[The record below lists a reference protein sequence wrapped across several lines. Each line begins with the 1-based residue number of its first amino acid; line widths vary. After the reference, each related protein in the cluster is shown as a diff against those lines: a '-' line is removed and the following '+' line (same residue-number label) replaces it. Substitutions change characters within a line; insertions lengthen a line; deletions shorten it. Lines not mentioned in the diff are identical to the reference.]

1 MLFNSFEFLFLF
13 LPATWCVWRLFC
25 RYRRTGVALAWLLAA
40 SLFFYTYWNPKY
52 LSLLS
57 FSIAVNYIIGRG
69 ICRFRRG
76 TQRKEAPCADALLLL
91 GIAMNLSLI
100 GYYKY
105 SGFFLE
111 NAGAVFGFPM
121 PVHEIFLPLG
131 ISFFTFQQIAWLVDS
146 RRGTVRTDGFVDYAL
161 FVSFFPQLIA
171 GPIVRAQEILP
182 QFGTNRTF
190 AFSWKN
196 LCFGI
201 SLLSLGLFKKVV
213 IADTFSPLAAAVFDG
228 TDVPTFVEAWGGAL
242 AYTFQ
247 IYFDFSGYSDMA
259 LGLGRLF
266 NITLPEN
273 FDSPYTACSIVDF
286 WRRWHMTLSAFL
298 RDYLYIPLGGNRR
311 GTVRRYLNLMAT
323 MLLGGLWHGAGWTF
337 VIWGGLHGACL
348 TLNHLWRGARMPRLP
363 KPLAWMATFL
373 AVVAGWVF
381 FRSATCGRAFS
392 ILSGMAGL
400 NGIVLPPDYAL
411 AELVP
416 GVLRFLGIG
425 VAIPGVWHFEGR
437 FQTVALAV
445 GFLLCLALPNSFA
458 WCSKYPWRDRPAKT
472 RLIVGT
478 ALVAVVL
485 SLHRVSEFLYFRF

>member
-1 MLFNSFEFLFLF
+1 MVFSSTVFLFLF
-13 LPATWCVWRLFC
+13 LPAVLVF
-25 RYRRTGVALAWLLAA
+25 YHLPFIKSIQAKNIVLLLA
-40 SLFFYTYWNPKY
+40 
-52 LSLLS
+52 SLLFYAWGEPVFVFVLL
-57 FSIAVNYIIGRG
+57 FSILVNWVSGLMMPKHGKLFLIISIVYNVGVLFVCKYMTAITNAVNAAAGRTLIPFG
-69 ICRFRRG
+69 G
-76 TQRKEAPCADALLLL
+76 MALP
-91 GIAMNLSLI
+91 I
-100 GYYKY
+100 
-105 SGFFLE
+105 
-111 NAGAVFGFPM
+111 
-121 PVHEIFLPLG
+121 G
-131 ISFFTFQQIAWLVDS
+131 ISFFTFQIMSYTIDVYRKTTPPQKSIFNL
-146 RRGTVRTDGFVDYAL
+146 AL
-161 FVSFFPQLIA
+161 YITMFPQLIA
-171 GPIVRAQEILP
+171 GPIVRYNTVDAEISARSV
-182 QFGTNRTF
+182 TTEDF
-190 AFSWKN
+190 AYGLRRFMI
-196 LCFGI
+196 G
-201 SLLSLGLFKKVV
+201 LGKKVLLANYMGV
-213 IADTFSPLAAAVFDG
+213 VADNIFGMTSGGLSVLS
-228 TDVPTFVEAWGGAL
+228 AWYGVLCYAL
-242 AYTFQ
+242 Q

-458 WCSKYPWRDRPAKT
+458 WRSKYPWRDRPAKT

-478 ALVAVVL
+478 ALVPVVL